1 MSRNIPENLSP
12 LVQKRLFH
20 FLNRARTARAITKV
34 DLTKSP
40 LPGKTD
46 YGIGETVAQRI
57 IDRRMELPRRRFT
70 ELSQLEG
77 IAGLGKDK
85 ISDIVETLEL
95 PAAEA
100 FRRAMFNG
108 IIFEENFELTFYSQS
123 LEETKGLRYR
133 FFQPELLKNLLL
145 ESLQKWSGM
154 DIGSENLDL
163 LRHEIDSAYIETY
176 SNSAEADSYAWA
188 LWFYL
193 FDADNWFTFE
203 QVRLPIARYL
213 GGYFYG
219 DEQTFHLV
227 KGVRNSLFLKGG
239 ITVKDIPVV
248 INHDENTLTIWKA
261 QLFD

>member
-1 MSRNIPENLSP
+1 MIPENLSP
-12 LVQKRLFH
+12 LVEKRLFH

-40 LPGKTD
+40 APGKAD

-57 IDRRMELPRRRFT
+57 IDKRMQLPRRRFT

-85 ISDIVETLEL
+85 ISDVIETLEI

-100 FRRAMFNG
+100 FRRAMYNG
-108 IIFEENFELTFYSQS
+108 VIFEENFELNYFSKKLADTS
-123 LEETKGLRYR
+123 GLGYR
-133 FFQPELLKNLLL
+133 STQTDLLKSLLL
-145 ESLQKWSGM
+145 DSLGDWVASDATPEHLEQLKG
-154 DIGSENLDL
+154 
-163 LRHEIDSAYIETY
+163 EIESAYVDTY

-193 FDADNWFTFE
+193 FDADNWFTYE

-219 DEQTFHLV
+219 DEQTFHLI
-227 KGVRNSLFLKGG
+227 KGVKNSLYLKGG
-239 ITVKDIPVV
+239 ITVKDLPVV
-248 INHDENTLTIWKA
+248 VNHDEQSLSLWMG